1 MTPPTVMIVQ
11 LSCTVDELLPL
22 LSGIDGAR
30 LVRAL
35 PPGRAVVVLARPSD
49 ATALA
54 QLPGVVS
61 VQPDPFEHPTRGRD

>member
-1 MTPPTVMIVQ
+1 MIVQ
-11 LSCTVDELLPL
+11 LSCTVDELRPR

-30 LVRAL
+30 LVREL
-35 PPGRAVVVLARPSD
+35 PPDSAVVVLARPAD